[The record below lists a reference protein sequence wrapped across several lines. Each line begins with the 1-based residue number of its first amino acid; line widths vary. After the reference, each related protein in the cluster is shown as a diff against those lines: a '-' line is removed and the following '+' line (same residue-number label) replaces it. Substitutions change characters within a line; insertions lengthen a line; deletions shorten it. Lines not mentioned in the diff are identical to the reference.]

1 LSRPDPYL
9 PEGRATRSGLYLFLQ
24 YASLGPLI
32 KLYFRHR
39 TRGLSHVPDRKGAII
54 ATNHASVL
62 DPPLVACD
70 IPRPLFTM
78 AKQALHD
85 IPLFGRAIRACYS
98 FPVRRGTLDHRALRR
113 AVRLLRNDNLML
125 LFPEGTR
132 TRDGELQKGRPGI
145 GKIATEA
152 DCPIVPGYLHGT
164 FRAMPPGSVFPRPTR
179 TTLYFG
185 KPLTFDA
192 DGGDDDAKSRR
203 RRYNL
208 IAENVMQAIA
218 RLKKRAVESSTGGHA
233 QHG

>member
-1 LSRPDPYL
+1 MTRADPYI
-9 PEGRATRSGLYLFLQ
+9 PEGRVSRSWLYLFLQ
-24 YASLGPLI
+24 YVSLGPLI

-39 TRGLSHVPDRKGAII
+39 THGLLHVPDDQGAII

-78 AKQALHD
+78 AKQSLHE

-98 FPVRRGTLDHRALRR
+98 FPVRRGTLDHSALRR
-113 AVRLLRNDNLML
+113 AVTLLQNGNLML

-132 TRDGELQKGRPGI
+132 TRDGELQEGRPGV

-152 DCPIVPGYLHGT
+152 GCPIVPGYLNGT
-164 FRAMPPGSVFPRPTR
+164 FGSMPPGSVFPRPRR

-185 KPLTFDA
+185 EPIRPDV
-192 DGGDDDAKSRR
+192 GGPADDAQSRR
-203 RRYNL
+203 RRYNQ
-208 IAENVMQAIA
+208 IAESVMEAIA
-218 RLKKRAVESSTGGHA
+218 DLRQKATA
-233 QHG
+233 